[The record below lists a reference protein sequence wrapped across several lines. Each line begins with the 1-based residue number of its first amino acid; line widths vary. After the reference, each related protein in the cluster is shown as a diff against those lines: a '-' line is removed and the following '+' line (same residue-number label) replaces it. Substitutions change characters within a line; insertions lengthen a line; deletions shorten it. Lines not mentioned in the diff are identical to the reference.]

1 VRRLQKKTVTGQK
14 LPGPRGNKDAVL
26 SSQLN
31 DRCLLIGF
39 PDYREAAQR
48 LARAAGIPYADA
60 LIHHFPDGETR
71 LRLPESLPG
80 HVVLC
85 QSLDHPNSKLV
96 ELVLAAATARELGV
110 KNITLVAPYLCYMR
124 QDKAFH
130 PGEAVSQRIVG
141 SLLSQWIDAL
151 ITVDSHLHRVHQL
164 KDAVPVNPAINLSA
178 TPVMSAF
185 LGEQMDNPLLVGPD
199 KESEQW
205 VAAIARDSGFDYC
218 VAHKQRFGDQQVRV
232 SLPKAD
238 YRNRHIVLVDDV
250 ASTGRT
256 LEEAT
261 LGLANFKPASISV
274 LVTHALFVGDAQER
288 LRRAGVSHIWST
300 DAIPHSSNALHLDR
314 LLAKALDGC
323 RI

>member
-1 VRRLQKKTVTGQK
+1 M
-14 LPGPRGNKDAVL
+14 
-26 SSQLN
+26 N
-31 DRCLLIGF
+31 DSCLLIGF
-39 PDYREAAQR
+39 PEYREQAQR
-48 LARAAGIPYADA
+48 LASAAGIPYADA

-85 QSLDHPNSKLV
+85 RTLDHPNSRLV

-110 KNITLVAPYLCYMR
+110 KHVTLVAPYLCYMR
-124 QDKAFH
+124 QDKAFY

-141 SLLSQWIDAL
+141 TLLSQWIDAL

-164 KDAVPVNPAINLSA
+164 KDAVPVNPAINLIA
-178 TPVMSAF
+178 TPVMSEF
-185 LGEQMDNPLLVGPD
+185 LGKQLDNPFLVGPD
-199 KESEQW
+199 EESEQW
-205 VAAIARDSGFDYC
+205 VASIARDRDFDYC
-218 VAHKQRFGDQQVRV
+218 VAHKERFGDQQVRV
-232 SLPKAD
+232 SLPKAA

-261 LGLANFKPASISV
+261 LGLARFEPASISV

-288 LRRAGVSHIWST
+288 LRRAGASHIWST
-300 DAIPHSSNALHLDR
+300 DAIPHSSNALHLDH
-314 LLAKALDGC
+314 LLAEALDGC
-323 RI
+323 RISST

>member
-1 VRRLQKKTVTGQK
+1 
-14 LPGPRGNKDAVL
+14 L
-26 SSQLN
+26 SLQLN
-31 DRCLLIGF
+31 ADCLLIGF
-39 PDYREAAQR
+39 PAYREAAQR

-71 LRLPESLPG
+71 LRLPEPLPG

-85 QSLDHPNSKLV
+85 LTLDHPDSRLI
-96 ELVLAAATARELGV
+96 ELALAAVTARDLGV
-110 KNITLVAPYLCYMR
+110 KHLTLVAPYLCYMR

-141 SLLSQWIDAL
+141 TLLSQWIDAL
-151 ITVDSHLHRVHQL
+151 ITVDAHLHRVHQL

-185 LGEQMDNPLLVGPD
+185 LGEQMDNPFLVGPD
-199 KESEQW
+199 EESEQW
-205 VAAIARDSGFDYC
+205 VAAIARDRGFDYC
-218 VAHKQRFGDQQVRV
+218 VARKERFGDQQVRV
-232 SLPKAD
+232 SLPEAA
-238 YRNRHIVLVDDV
+238 YRDRHVVLVDDV

-261 LGLANFKPASISV
+261 MCLARFEPASISV

-300 DAIPHSSNALHLDR
+300 DAIPHSSNALHLDH
-314 LLAKALDGC
+314 LIAGALNGC
-323 RI
+323 THPEKSH